1 MAPTRICGQTRVSE
15 NEVDVMKKF
24 AKPVAILLLVFMI
37 AFRPGESA
45 DAVKNIVGVFGDMA
59 DGAGT
64 FLTSLLQ

>member
-1 MAPTRICGQTRVSE
+1 
-15 NEVDVMKKF
+15 MKKF